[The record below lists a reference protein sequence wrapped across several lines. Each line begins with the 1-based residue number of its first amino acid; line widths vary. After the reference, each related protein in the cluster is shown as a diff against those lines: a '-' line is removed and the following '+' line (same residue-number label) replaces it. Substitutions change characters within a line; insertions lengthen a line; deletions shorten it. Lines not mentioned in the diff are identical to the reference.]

1 MRIENHEIAF
11 QFSILNF
18 QFSSLLKIG
27 LTGSIAVGKTF
38 VTEVFRE
45 LGCFVLDADKSA
57 REVVSPGTIGWRQIV
72 ENFGA
77 SVLASDGQID
87 RAKLGAIVFADA
99 EKRLLL
105 NSIVHPLV
113 FDRQNEWLAQ
123 IEAENPQAIAII
135 DAALMIESGGYKRFD
150 KIIVVWCQPEI
161 QIERLMKRNN
171 FSRAEAEQR
180 IAAQMPQEEKKRYA
194 DFLIDS
200 SEGFDEAR
208 RQTEA
213 VFKKMAAL
221 AN

>member
-1 MRIENHEIAF
+1 M
-11 QFSILNF
+11 
-18 QFSSLLKIG
+18 KIG

-45 LGCFVLDADKSA
+45 LGCFVLDADRTA

-72 ENFGA
+72 ENFGEA
-77 SVLASDGQID
+77 VLASDGQIN
-87 RAKLGAIVFADA
+87 RAKLGAIVFADE

-194 DFLIDS
+194 DFLIDTS
-200 SEGFDEAR
+200 DDFDEAR

-213 VFKKMAAL
+213 VFKKLAAL

>member
-1 MRIENHEIAF
+1 M
-11 QFSILNF
+11 
-18 QFSSLLKIG
+18 LKVG

-45 LGCFVLDADKSA
+45 LGCFVSDADRTA

-87 RAKLGAIVFADA
+87 RATLGAIVFADE

-150 KIIVVWCQPEI
+150 KIIIIWCQPEI

-180 IAAQMPQEEKKRYA
+180 IAAQMSQEEKKRYA
-194 DFLIDS
+194 DFLIDTS
-200 SEGFDEAR
+200 DGFDEAR

-213 VFKKMAAL
+213 IFKKLAAL

>member
-1 MRIENHEIAF
+1 
-11 QFSILNF
+11 
-18 QFSSLLKIG
+18 LLKIG

-45 LGCFVLDADKSA
+45 LGCFVLDADRTA

-123 IEAENPQAIAII
+123 IEAENPQVIAII

-150 KIIVVWCQPEI
+150 KIIV
-161 QIERLMKRNN
+161 KRNN

-180 IAAQMPQEEKKRYA
+180 IAAQMSQEEKKRYA

-200 SEGFDEAR
+200 SEGFDETK
-208 RQTEA
+208 RQIED
-213 VFKKMAAL
+213 VFKKLAAL

>member
-1 MRIENHEIAF
+1 M
-11 QFSILNF
+11 
-18 QFSSLLKIG
+18 LKVG

-45 LGCFVLDADKSA
+45 LGCFVLDADKTA
-57 REVVSPGTIGWRQIV
+57 REVVSPGTIGWRRIV
-72 ENFGA
+72 ENFSA

-123 IEAENPQAIAII
+123 IEAENPRAIAII

-180 IAAQMPQEEKKRYA
+180 IAAQMPQEEKKRFA

-200 SEGFDEAR
+200 SEGFNEAR
-208 RQTEA
+208 RQTET
-213 VFKKMAAL
+213 VFKKLTAL

>member
-1 MRIENHEIAF
+1 M
-11 QFSILNF
+11 
-18 QFSSLLKIG
+18 LKIG

-45 LGCFVLDADKSA
+45 LGCFVLDADRTA

-72 ENFGA
+72 ENFGEA
-77 SVLASDGQID
+77 VLASDGQIN
-87 RAKLGAIVFADA
+87 RAKLGAIVFADE

-194 DFLIDS
+194 DFLIDTS
-200 SEGFDEAR
+200 DDFDEAR

-213 VFKKMAAL
+213 VFKKLAAL